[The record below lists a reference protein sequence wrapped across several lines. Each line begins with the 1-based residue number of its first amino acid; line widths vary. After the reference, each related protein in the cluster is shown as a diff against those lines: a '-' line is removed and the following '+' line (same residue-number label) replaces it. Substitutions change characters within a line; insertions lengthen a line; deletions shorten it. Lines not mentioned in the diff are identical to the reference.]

1 MRAVR
6 LLQKGS
12 PKDLKLEELPDPAAP
27 EGGTVVRLHAA
38 ALNHRDVFIMQG
50 LYAKIQ
56 LPCVLGSDGAGVVES
71 VGKGVDPSWV
81 GRRVLLNPQSGWGP
95 DPRAQGRD
103 FLILGMPEQGT
114 LAERIAMP
122 VGRLQRIPDHLSFEE
137 AAALP
142 LGGLTAYRALVS
154 RGELRS
160 TDHLLITGIGGGVAT
175 LALIIARALGADVS
189 VTSGSE
195 AKLARAKELGAA
207 FGISYK
213 TPDWEKQLAKA
224 MGRPPSLI
232 LDSAGGD
239 EINTLVNAV
248 APGGTIVFYGAT
260 RGKPTTLDMP
270 KIFFK
275 QLDLRG
281 TSMGTDGEFADMV
294 RFFTRTR
301 AQPVI
306 DRVFPLSQ
314 AAEAMQRM
322 MDAEQ
327 MGKIVLD
334 CTK

>member
-1 MRAVR
+1 
-6 LLQKGS
+6 
-12 PKDLKLEELPDPAAP
+12 
-27 EGGTVVRLHAA
+27 VVRLHAA

-160 TDHLLITGIGGGVAT
+160 TDHLLITGIGG
-175 LALIIARALGADVS
+175 GADVS